1 MDAHGYGKR
10 FVVRADEILTAFLE
24 LESAIGKQKPRAG
37 SPARGFEVLF
47 FLFSALAD
55 LSAGD
60 CPTEFSQLGGVGDLR
75 DGPFVHPKLRE
86 SLDYLPGNLS
96 CLFCCLFVSRLALNF
111 VTQHN
116 STHSA
121 AALTLRGFVLIPLR
135 RVAFGAPVQE
145 NCDRG
150 NGD

>member
-1 MDAHGYGKR
+1 M
-10 FVVRADEILTAFLE
+10 RADEILTAFLE

-86 SLDYLPGNLS
+86 SLDILPGNLS
-96 CLFCCLFVSRLALNF
+96 SIFYLPIFGTTRRRFALCLFEIAL
-111 VTQHN
+111 VLVR
-116 STHSA
+116 SI
-121 AALTLRGFVLIPLR
+121 TLP
-135 RVAFGAPVQE
+135 ASS
-145 NCDRG
+145 
-150 NGD
+150 